1 MVERVK
7 EAWATIVRFLR
18 DVRGEVRKVTWPG
31 KQEVIGSTV
40 VVILSVGIMSVFLGL
55 VDLLLRGLLG
65 YVIR

>member
-7 EAWATIVRFLR
+7 EAWATIIRFLR

-31 KQEVIGSTV
+31 KPEVIGSTV

-65 YVIR
+65 KFIR

>member
-31 KQEVIGSTV
+31 KQEIIGSTV

-65 YVIR
+65 KFIR

>member
-40 VVILSVGIMSVFLGL
+40 VVILSVGLMSVFLGL
-55 VDLLLRGLLG
+55 VDLLVRGLLG